1 MHAYQ
6 LLSVGCSLAEFNSH
20 QLNFC
25 FIDMGTPYLRGCHH
39 YEKPAENGRFERR
52 FSGVPYLRVLKG
64 EMMPTKAH
72 KKQVV
77 EILDKYFSPEI
88 PIPLDPKRLQRFRAL
103 CLEEAKRL
111 MGFLAQPLPK
121 KARRHIEERVLWLA
135 ALASQSS
142 VTLEQ
147 ARRLAAGFRCTLTQ
161 FKNLP

>member
-1 MHAYQ
+1 
-6 LLSVGCSLAEFNSH
+6 
-20 QLNFC
+20 
-25 FIDMGTPYLRGCHH
+25 
-39 YEKPAENGRFERR
+39 
-52 FSGVPYLRVLKG
+52 
-64 EMMPTKAH
+64 MPTKAH

-121 KARRHIEERVLWLA
+121 KARRHIEKRVVWLA

-147 ARRLAAGFRCTLTQ
+147 ARRLKAWFRCTLTQ
-161 FKNLP
+161 FKNLK

>member
-1 MHAYQ
+1 
-6 LLSVGCSLAEFNSH
+6 
-20 QLNFC
+20 
-25 FIDMGTPYLRGCHH
+25 
-39 YEKPAENGRFERR
+39 
-52 FSGVPYLRVLKG
+52 
-64 EMMPTKAH
+64 MPTKAH